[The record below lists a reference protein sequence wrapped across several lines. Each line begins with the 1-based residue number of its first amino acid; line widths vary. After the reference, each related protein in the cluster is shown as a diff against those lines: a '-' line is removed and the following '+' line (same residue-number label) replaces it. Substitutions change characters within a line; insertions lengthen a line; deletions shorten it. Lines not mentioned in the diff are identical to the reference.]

1 MPRSLSTCTLL
12 FFLLATS
19 APQVLCGT
27 PRVAQAWYPGWHGKA
42 FTPANVSWN
51 KYTHMTYAFAELA
64 IFSVPSADLKALN
77 MSGSGPDI
85 FPNWVKTAKANKVKA
100 LVSIGGW
107 TGSIYWSNAVAPAN
121 RTKFI
126 QTVTQF
132 ASSNKLD
139 GLDFDWEYP
148 ASQGIGCNTI
158 NANDTANFIAF
169 LEELR
174 KDPIGKNLILTAAT
188 PITPYNDASGN
199 PSINLSRFAN
209 ALNYVALMDYDIWGP
224 WVSPPLVGPNG
235 PLDDLCADKANQQGS
250 AVSAVVAWKKAG
262 IPYEKMLLGVP
273 AYGHSYSVKKADP
286 FVNGTQAKGLAAY
299 PKFDANV
306 HPTGDRWD
314 DPAGKDVCGNMNP
327 AGGIFNFWGL
337 IENGFLYPNGSAR
350 LPYRFDNCSKASFVY
365 NASSEVMVA
374 YDSVDSF
381 NAKGKYIASK
391 GLAGF
396 AIWQAGGDYKDLLL
410 DGIRK
415 GAGM

>member
-1 MPRSLSTCTLL
+1 MVSNSE
-12 FFLLATS
+12 LATS
-19 APQVLCGT
+19 
-27 PRVAQAWYPGWHGKA
+27 
-42 FTPANVSWN
+42 
-51 KYTHMTYAFAELA
+51 
-64 IFSVPSADLKALN
+64 SVPSAELKTLN
-77 MSGSGPDI
+77 MSGSGPDV
-85 FPNWVKTAKANKVKA
+85 FPDWVKTAKANNVKA

-126 QTVTQF
+126 QTITQF

-169 LEELR
+169 LEGLR
-174 KDPIGKNLILTAAT
+174 KDPIGENLILTAAT
-188 PITPYNDASGN
+188 PITPYNDTSGN
-199 PSINLSRFAN
+199 PSTNLSRFAN

-235 PLDDLCADKANQQGS
+235 PLDDSCADKVNQQGS
-250 AVSAVVAWKKAG
+250 AVSAVAAWKKAG
-262 IPYEKMLLGVP
+262 IPYEKMLLGMP
-273 AYGHSYSVKKADP
+273 AYGHLYSVKKTDA

-306 HPTGDRWD
+306 HPMGDRWD
-314 DPAGKDVCGNMNP
+314 DPVGKDVCGNVNP

-337 IENGFLYPNGSAR
+337 IENGFLYPNGSAKV
-350 LPYRFDNCSKASFVY
+350 PYRFDNCSKA
-365 NASSEVMVA
+365 NASSEAIVA

-381 NAKGKYIASK
+381 NAKGKYIASE

-396 AIWQAGGDYKDLLL
+396 AVWRLTGEFSRAHLPLFE
-410 DGIRK
+410 
-415 GAGM
+415 